1 MQNLNSKFIILHNII
16 ERPANKDVNIE
27 VIRRAMDGFNWQKAF
42 SNKNVNNILSNFIT
56 IQQYAMKQ

>member
-1 MQNLNSKFIILHNII
+1 MQNLNSKF
-16 ERPANKDVNIE
+16 ANKDVNIE

-56 IQQYAMKQ
+56 IQ

>member
-27 VIRRAMDGFNWQKAF
+27 LIRRTMDGFNWQKAF

-56 IQQYAMKQ
+56 IQ

>member
-27 VIRRAMDGFNWQKAF
+27 LIRRTMDGFNWQKAF

>member
-56 IQQYAMKQ
+56 IQ